1 MSNETKQETKGAV
14 IEERLRDL
22 SDAVV
27 TLEDLVARLL
37 NEGLGIKDNILV
49 KQQPMSSI
57 RPVGVLWADLSKDL
71 ADYTDRVVKVREDLR
86 KAFY

>member
-1 MSNETKQETKGAV
+1 MSDGTKQETKVTV
-14 IEERLRDL
+14 IEEKLRDL

-27 TLEDLVARLL
+27 SLEDLVRFF
-37 NEGLGIKDNILV
+37 NEEPEIKDNKFV
-49 KQQPMSSI
+49 KQPMPPT
-57 RPVGVLWADLSKDL
+57 RPVGKLWTDLSNDL